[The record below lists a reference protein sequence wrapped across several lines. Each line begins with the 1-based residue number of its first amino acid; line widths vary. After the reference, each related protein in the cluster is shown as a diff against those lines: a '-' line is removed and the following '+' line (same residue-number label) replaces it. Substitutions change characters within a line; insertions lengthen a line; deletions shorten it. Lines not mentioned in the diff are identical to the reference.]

1 MNFDSSQHP
10 KVKGFK
16 ELVRSTLIDILW
28 ILTSLLYTE
37 NWGFY
42 YLWAFFCEFLYSH
55 LLLLVKK
62 LYFKPQVGS
71 YSLYS
76 FYPYSIRKPKSSIVS
91 NHYLMKFGAREKKK
105 KTITISSELFICVP
119 LSPSLGHCACLISSD
134 FPLDKSNISL
144 CLKYNSLNIWWL
156 HEQITK

>member
-105 KTITISSELFICVP
+105 NYNHFFWIIYLC
-119 LSPSLGHCACLISSD
+119 PSFS
-134 FPLDKSNISL
+134 KSRPL
-144 CLKYNSLNIWWL
+144 CLPHKFWFSFGQVQYIIVSEI
-156 HEQITK
+156 